1 MLDKWKKEFFATRRD
16 IENEQTVKRWDFQST
31 KEIFNTPTYM
41 ITVLTD
47 LEKAC
52 IITQEFFAI
61 LGPDLKAVTGSSE
74 QIDHETEKVRD

>member
-1 MLDKWKKEFFATRRD
+1 
-16 IENEQTVKRWDFQST
+16 
-31 KEIFNTPTYM
+31 M